1 MYLKKIFVVIVILFT
16 IIETSSQEKKFENY
30 NQNIG
35 NIDYGLEM
43 ISING
48 GNFKMGSPSYEKNR
62 KADEGPVHEV
72 YIDSFWM
79 GKFEITW
86 NLYELFMS
94 REIDKDQINND
105 INNEI
110 NLDVDAVSSA
120 TTPYVEMSFGMGTNG
135 YPAISMTQLAAS
147 KFCEWLTAMTGNYYR
162 LPTEAEWEYACRA
175 GSNKPFSFENE
186 NEVAEYAWFEE
197 NSNGSY
203 HKVGQKKPNPWGLH
217 DMHGNVSEWTLDQY
231 NPMAYQKSVNI
242 VSNNPIEIATKLYPR
257 VVRGGSFMSKSYRL
271 RSSARISSNKEWKK
285 QDPQIPRSLWWHTD
299 AQFLGFRIVRPYNT
313 PSLEDQKKYWIK

>member
-48 GNFKMGSPSYEKNR
+48 GNFKMGSPNYEKNR

-186 NEVAEYAWFEE
+186 NEIAEYAWFEE

-299 AQFLGFRIVRPYNT
+299 AQFLGFRVVRPYKT

>member
-48 GNFKMGSPSYEKNR
+48 GIFKMGSPSYEKNR

-86 NLYELFMS
+86 DLYELFMS

-186 NEVAEYAWFEE
+186 NEIAEYAWFED

-299 AQFLGFRIVRPYNT
+299 AQFLGFRVVRPYKT